1 MAASRTETGCSARL
15 VGGETRTG
23 RGDPVAGE
31 EPRLLA
37 LRLAVAGM
45 RTALAGYRAPL
56 TDRGV
61 AEREL
66 ERLEAV
72 ARSPRPHPDEL
83 GRGLLMVVGAVGSV
97 RVLAAPV
104 AELRAAVE
112 PFASRRVPVP
122 GSRRPAD

>member
-1 MAASRTETGCSARL
+1 M
-15 VGGETRTG
+15 
-23 RGDPVAGE
+23 
-31 EPRLLA
+31 A
-37 LRLAVAGM
+37 LRLAVAGV
-45 RTALAGYRAPL
+45 RVALAGYRAPL

-72 ARSPRPHPDEL
+72 ARSPRPHPEEL

-97 RVLAAPV
+97 RVLATPV

-112 PFASRRVPVP
+112 LFAPRRGALPAT
-122 GSRRPAD
+122 RRPTV